1 MYVRMQDSIK
11 NFPVIISP
19 FVYVPTGRGEMN
31 LPGRVSA
38 RNPSHRPLPTRTLYV
53 RQRSEFMTHY
63 CGVRNVLIP
72 MKAVSDSDLIPV
84 TRSDAMPVKIGAQRR
99 WRPYRA

>member
-1 MYVRMQDSIK
+1 LQAFD
-11 NFPVIISP
+11 F
-19 FVYVPTGRGEMN
+19 F
-31 LPGRVSA
+31 
-38 RNPSHRPLPTRTLYV
+38 
-53 RQRSEFMTHY
+53 
-63 CGVRNVLIP
+63 LIP

>member
-1 MYVRMQDSIK
+1 MPPLEKFSATLVAGHRCHRLPMIVRI
-11 NFPVIISP
+11 
-19 FVYVPTGRGEMN
+19 RG
-31 LPGRVSA
+31 PGSLRRRILLEELHDHFNGLLELRIVALAHQLRV
-38 RNPSHRPLPTRTLYV
+38 HFYL
-53 RQRSEFMTHY
+53 
-63 CGVRNVLIP
+63 LIP

>member
-1 MYVRMQDSIK
+1 MTLKERLLRHFGQASI
-11 NFPVIISP
+11 
-19 FVYVPTGRGEMN
+19 
-31 LPGRVSA
+31 L
-38 RNPSHRPLPTRTLYV
+38 
-53 RQRSEFMTHY
+53 
-63 CGVRNVLIP
+63 LIP